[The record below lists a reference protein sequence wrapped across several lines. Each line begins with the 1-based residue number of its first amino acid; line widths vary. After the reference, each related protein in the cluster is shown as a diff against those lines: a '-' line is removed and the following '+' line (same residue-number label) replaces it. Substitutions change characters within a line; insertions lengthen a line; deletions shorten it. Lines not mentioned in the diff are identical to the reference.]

1 MKHIIWLPFI
11 FSFFSGCILSAQNVT
26 KVVLVSKGGF
36 ENTPLVFLPSSDS
49 FLEDISVPQL
59 PIRKVPDSFAKKY
72 LVRVYQS
79 DERIDNQFL
88 PDIPAGV
95 IRNRGT
101 DHKGYDYFLPLKF
114 DKKDQAEW
122 FLTQLKGNVYHQA
135 VVVKKL
141 PRYVKCNCSS
151 RF

>member
-11 FSFFSGCILSAQNVT
+11 FSFFSSGILSAQNVS
-26 KVVLVSKGGF
+26 KVILVSKGAID
-36 ENTPLVFLPSSDS
+36 NSQLTALPFSDS
-49 FLEDISVPQL
+49 FLEDTSIPQL
-59 PIRKVPDSFAKKY
+59 PIRKVPESFAKKY
-72 LVRVYQS
+72 LVRVHQS
-79 DERIDNQFL
+79 DKRIDNQFL